1 MNTIKA
7 LIISLL
13 IFPLTSCA
21 MEPMQ
26 SEADVFYQ
34 IDKQGN
40 VIAVNAKGKKV
51 QLERVE
57 IPFKHNISEIKSIE
71 HLTIIELQGSH
82 FRLICTSSH
91 RCYYQPLP
99 H

>member
-34 IDKQGN
+34 VDKQGN
-40 VIAVNAKGKKV
+40 VIAVNANGKKV

-71 HLTIIELQGSH
+71 HLTI
-82 FRLICTSSH
+82 
-91 RCYYQPLP
+91 
-99 H
+99 